1 MKSSK
6 LIRIIRGLSKNEF
19 RKFGDF
25 IRSPYYNKNDKL
37 TKLYDFLK
45 DSNGEFEFVNITKE
59 SLAEF
64 VFPEIQ
70 YNEQKIRT
78 LVSDFIKMV
87 EKFLVVI
94 EEEKNPVFQKV
105 YLVRAL
111 IDRNIT
117 GSFNTVLKETLD
129 AQNKEFNRDE
139 DYYYNQ
145 MYLELESLN
154 YKVERDESVQ
164 RTDYNKITSNI
175 DLFFIITKLS
185 MLHFISHHEK
195 NIKPDNDINEWLIEE
210 IIQYI
215 KENLILIK
223 KEHPIIY
230 MKYLVLMSIIHPD
243 DARYYKSLKNY
254 SITNWKKF
262 NTYNRGYVFGS
273 LKNYVIDK
281 YNKGNMEFK
290 KERFY
295 IDKFIEDKNIL
306 DYENFISHTDF
317 LNSIS
322 SALAVKNV
330 KWAESFF
337 KKYKDKILPDLKE
350 DAMNLALAQ
359 ILYFKKDFEQANIYL
374 NEISYRKYYFYLR
387 SKMIIAQMLYESSQ
401 YEPAGYL
408 IDAVRHY
415 LNRKKEKMPVSE
427 YNLFRNFFHLLGRL
441 LNISKADVR
450 MFKQELK
457 NQSNVANKEWLLRK
471 ATEFN
476 KRK

>member
-6 LIRIIRGLSKNEF
+6 LIRVIRGLSKNEF

-25 IRSPYYNKNDKL
+25 IKSPFYNKNEKL
-37 TKLYDFLK
+37 SKLYDFLK
-45 DSNGEFEFVNITKE
+45 DTNGEFEFASITKE

-64 VFPEIQ
+64 VYPETK
-70 YNEQKIRT
+70 YDEQKIRT

-94 EEEKNPVFQKV
+94 EEEKNSVFQKV

-117 GSFNTVLKETLD
+117 GSFKTVLRETLD
-129 AQNKEFNRDE
+129 TQNKEFNRDE

-195 NIKPDNDINEWLIEE
+195 DIKPDSDFNEWLIEE
-210 IIQYI
+210 IIKFI
-215 KENLILIK
+215 KENLTLIK

-230 MKYLVLMSIIHPD
+230 MKYLVLMSIIYPD
-243 DARYYKSLKNY
+243 DEKYYESLKNY
-254 SITNWKKF
+254 SIANWKKF

-281 YNKGNMEFK
+281 YNKGNIEFK

-330 KWAESFF
+330 KWAVSFF
-337 KKYKDKILPDLKE
+337 RKYKDKIIPELKE
-350 DAMNLALAQ
+350 DAKNLALAQ

-374 NEISYRKYYFYLR
+374 NQISYRKYYFYLR
-387 SKMIIAQMLYESSQ
+387 SKMIIAQMLYDSGE

-415 LNRKKEKMPVSE
+415 LNRKKEKMPISE
-427 YNLFRNFFHLLGRL
+427 YYLFRNFFQLLGRL
-441 LNISKADVR
+441 LNISKADIRV
-450 MFKQELK
+450 FKQELK
-457 NQSNVANKEWLLRK
+457 SQSNVANKEWLLKK
-471 ATEFN
+471 AIEFN